1 MKYEN
6 FYGEVGKL
14 LYAVA
19 DIDGKISKQE
29 KNTLIDLVMNKMVPA
44 ESHTDEFGTDSAY
57 YTLFA
62 FDTAEENILS
72 AEDAFQSFIQYVEE
86 HKTAFDQNMLDS
98 CLMLSEKMASA
109 YKGTNKKESE
119 LLHRLKEHLD
129 AIVLN

>member
-19 DIDGKISKQE
+19 DIDNLISQKE
-29 KNTLIDLVMNKMVPA
+29 KEKLTEMVINTLVPA

-57 YTLFA
+57 YTMFA

-72 AEDAFQSFIQYVEE
+72 AEDAFQSFIQYVED
-86 HKTAFDQNMLDS
+86 HHTAFDRKMLDS
-98 CLMLSEKMASA
+98 CVMLSEQMANA
-109 YKGTNKKESE
+109 YKGTNKKEME
-119 LLHRLKEHLD
+119 LLDRLRSRLS
-129 AIVLN
+129 AIEL